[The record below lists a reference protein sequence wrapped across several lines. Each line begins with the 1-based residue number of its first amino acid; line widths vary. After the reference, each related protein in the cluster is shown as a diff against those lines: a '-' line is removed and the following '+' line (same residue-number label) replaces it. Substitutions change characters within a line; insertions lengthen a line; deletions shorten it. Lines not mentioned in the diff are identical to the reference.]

1 LVQALEAGG
10 LGVLSVAATTAVAG
24 IIVGVVTL
32 TGLGLK
38 LSNIIVDLAGGNL
51 LPTLI
56 FSALAVW
63 VLGLA
68 VPVTASYII
77 AAVTVTR
84 ALTSLGVSEPAA
96 HMFIFYYAV
105 LSEVTP
111 PTALAPFAAAA
122 ITGGNPYRT
131 TLFAWKYTVVAFI
144 VPFLFTLTPAGE
156 GLLLRGEPGSVI
168 VVVATAAAGVLALAS
183 GVGGWLLH
191 RANVVERALL
201 IAGGLLLTYP
211 TPFTDGLGLIAV
223 AIALILQVAS
233 RALGR
238 APAAP
243 AVDPTKIEPT

>member
-1 LVQALEAGG
+1 
-10 LGVLSVAATTAVAG
+10 
-24 IIVGVVTL
+24 
-32 TGLGLK
+32 
-38 LSNIIVDLAGGNL
+38 VDLAGGNL

-77 AAVTVTR
+77 AAVTVSR
-84 ALTSLGVSEPAA
+84 ALTSLGVSDPAA

-131 TLFAWKYTVVAFI
+131 TLFAWKYTLIAFI
-144 VPFLFTLTPAGE
+144 VPFLFTLSPAGE
-156 GLLLRGEPGSVI
+156 GLLLRGEPGVI
-168 VVVATAAAGVLALAS
+168 VPVVATAIAGVMALAA
-183 GVGGWLLH
+183 GVGGWVLH

-201 IAGGLLLTYP
+201 IAGGLLMTYP
-211 TPFTDGLGLIAV
+211 APITDGVGLLMV
-223 AIALILQVAS
+223 LTVLVLQVAA

-238 APAAP
+238 APTAP
-243 AVDPTKIEPT
+243 AVDAAEIKSI